1 MLRRHLWM
9 APNVYGETENTVSSV
24 SGSKGW
30 GIKLL
35 PLQWLLNIE
44 SHRNAIYS
52 DDKYH
57 HFVWAGIRY
66 YLLVIYKT
74 VPQITNWLL
83 QCTLILF
90 ECLTLFE
97 VIKKRSWLLYNHRL
111 KNPDTFCFCCFYS
124 NSGFFSVLY
133 VKSCHYNLHLNWKL
147 L

>member
-1 MLRRHLWM
+1 MRDKTASPAVIIEYWM
-9 APNVYGETENTVSSV
+9 NPIAMQYTVD
-24 SGSKGW
+24 
-30 GIKLL
+30 
-35 PLQWLLNIE
+35 
-44 SHRNAIYS
+44 S

-147 L
+147 LSFLLFIRYLYYFSLVDVFFV